1 MSHAVERWGRERQ
14 ETDGLHSLLGLCVSL
29 EELPKAILIEPQ
41 NNPAGCRWDGEARTN
56 NGSSLNPYLVNM
68 RRGWDLMSKYR
79 CFLLPSMAAKR
90 FSLHCCSVLLIS
102 GVIMNFKTIRVI
114 LKVIK

>member
-41 NNPAGCRWDGEARTN
+41 NNPAGRRWDGEART
-56 NGSSLNPYLVNM
+56 
-68 RRGWDLMSKYR
+68 
-79 CFLLPSMAAKR
+79 
-90 FSLHCCSVLLIS
+90 
-102 GVIMNFKTIRVI
+102 
-114 LKVIK
+114 